1 MATGFFITF
10 EGGEGTGKSTQLE
23 LLRRHLAPR
32 REVVETREPGGTPV
46 AEAARAI
53 LLDPALDPD
62 ALTELFLLAAARRDH
77 VETVIRPAMARG
89 AVVLCDRFTDSS
101 VVYQGLAGGVDA
113 AVVDEINHLATGG
126 LSPGLTLVF
135 DLDPEAALPR
145 VHTRNGA
152 AGGAESRID
161 ERPAEFHRRVREA
174 FLELARREP
183 GRIRVV
189 AAGGTP
195 EEIHQRVRA
204 CLPEAL
210 G

>member
-1 MATGFFITF
+1 MPSGFFITF

-23 LLRRHLAPR
+23 LLRDHLAPR
-32 REVVETREPGGTPV
+32 REVVVSREPGGTPV

-77 VETVIRPAMARG
+77 VERVIRPALARG

-113 AVVDEINHLATGG
+113 EVVAEVNRLATGG
-126 LSPGLTLVF
+126 LEPHLTLVF
-135 DLDPEAALPR
+135 DLDPADALPR
-145 VHTRNGA
+145 VRSRNGA

-161 ERPAEFHRRVREA
+161 ERPTTFHQRVRQA
-174 FLELARREP
+174 FLELAEREP
-183 GRIRVV
+183 GRVRVV
-189 AAGGTP
+189 AAGGSP
-195 EEIHQRVRA
+195 EAIRRSVLQ

-210 G
+210 R